1 MKRKTTINARPEA
14 TFRPSTAQT
23 PNSTS
28 SEQGSSEHASGH
40 SSKAV
45 SDLGDHRGS
54 RASGRGRGRSV
65 VAGAGLRATAL
76 RATGGRGGGGLGGR
90 RGLITTSR
98 RDVGLGGVQGS
109 ALGLDICLA
118 LVLGD
123 RVADVLGSAL
133 LKGLLADELER
144 MLETFQRWHTRQ

>member
-1 MKRKTTINARPEA
+1 MAA
-14 TFRPSTAQT
+14 HT
-23 PNSTS
+23 PASTS
-28 SEQGSSEHASGH
+28 SEQGSSEHASSH
-40 SSKAV
+40 SGKAV

-54 RASGRGRGRSV
+54 RSSGRGRGRSV
-65 VAGAGLRATAL
+65 VTSAGL

-109 ALGLDICLA
+109 ALGLDIRLA
-118 LVLGD
+118 LVLGN

-133 LKGLLADELER
+133 LKGLLADELEWVS
-144 MLETFQRWHTRQ
+144 ETFQRWHTRQ